1 MFRLW
6 LHFVTA
12 KVYRFFRSELPA
24 AAAWPEP
31 AWHHHQ
37 VHIHGQE
44 GDQQTAQ
51 TEGEEER
58 VEESVE
64 GNLWKMNHDGRW
76 KEVVWGKGRGKQKV
90 KEPPASSVPATK
102 EDARFLFYFHTS
114 DKFHFSL
121 PPIDISSSSPTFFF
135 FSFEFVIHAATTS
148 LSDIVTSSYT
158 VMKCWTS
165 HTLPCHVHK
174 VKNFLLSPSLG
185 VLHLKMSVM
194 LLSHS
199 LYLGKVTTEQFL

>member
-102 EDARFLFYFHTS
+102 EDARFLFYFHTL

-135 FSFEFVIHAATTS
+135 FFWICHSCSHHKFIRYCHEFIHGNEMLNITHAP
-148 LSDIVTSSYT
+148 
-158 VMKCWTS
+158 
-165 HTLPCHVHK
+165 LPRTQSQK
-174 VKNFLLSPSLG
+174 LPS
-185 VLHLKMSVM
+185 VS
-194 LLSHS
+194 
-199 LYLGKVTTEQFL
+199 

>member
-12 KVYRFFRSELPA
+12 KVCRFFRSELPA

-64 GNLWKMNHDGRW
+64 GNLWKMNHDTRW
-76 KEVVWGKGRGKQKV
+76 KEVVWR
-90 KEPPASSVPATK
+90 KEKSKRLKNLLLPRSLPQRKMHV
-102 EDARFLFYFHTS
+102 LVYFHTS

-121 PPIDISSSSPTFFF
+121 PPIDISSSSPIFFF
-135 FSFEFVIHAATTS
+135 FWIGLSCSHHKFIRYCHEFIHGNEMLNITHAP
-148 LSDIVTSSYT
+148 
-158 VMKCWTS
+158 
-165 HTLPCHVHK
+165 LPRTQSWK
-174 VKNFLLSPSLG
+174 LPS
-185 VLHLKMSVM
+185 VS
-194 LLSHS
+194 
-199 LYLGKVTTEQFL
+199 